1 MQKKIILQV
10 VLFLIALLISLITYF
25 SYFNK
30 ENNSINNEMTILNQ
44 TSENDEKSNI
54 IKDLYYISSD
64 NNQNFYE
71 IKSDTGELDPNN
83 KAIIFMVNVKA
94 KIYTLKTDPINITS
108 TFATYNNE
116 TYETTFSEDVKITYM
131 GHTITS
137 QTMNLST
144 EKKLA
149 TLYKDVIYT
158 SLGVELK
165 ADTIEIDLITR
176 NSKIFMDNKNKK
188 VLVTGKN

>member
-144 EKKLA
+144 EKNLA

>member
-131 GHTITS
+131 GHTISS

-144 EKKLA
+144 EKNLA

>member
-1 MQKKIILQV
+1 
-10 VLFLIALLISLITYF
+10 
-25 SYFNK
+25 
-30 ENNSINNEMTILNQ
+30 MTILNQ

-144 EKKLA
+144 EKNLA

>member
-1 MQKKIILQV
+1 
-10 VLFLIALLISLITYF
+10 
-25 SYFNK
+25 
-30 ENNSINNEMTILNQ
+30 
-44 TSENDEKSNI
+44 
-54 IKDLYYISSD
+54 
-64 NNQNFYE
+64 
-71 IKSDTGELDPNN
+71 
-83 KAIIFMVNVKA
+83 
-94 KIYTLKTDPINITS
+94 
-108 TFATYNNE
+108 
-116 TYETTFSEDVKITYM
+116 M

-144 EKKLA
+144 EKNLA